1 MQNLFAVFYFDPQE
15 PPYINTC
22 ARKRLERP
30 SIILQGSSRQVGGRM
45 LLKKISQILAASG
58 DISTIEEELILT
70 AIWKITKKKFQD
82 QHEEYDMDEIKQPW
96 NTIDAE
102 FKKLCTLPDI
112 VYSSETNHQL
122 NMVEEDIQI
131 RYDEEEYQQ
140 IYDHIE

>member
-15 PPYINTC
+15 PLYINTC

-82 QHEEYDMDEIKQPW
+82 QHE
-96 NTIDAE
+96 
-102 FKKLCTLPDI
+102 
-112 VYSSETNHQL
+112 
-122 NMVEEDIQI
+122 
-131 RYDEEEYQQ
+131 
-140 IYDHIE
+140 

>member
-1 MQNLFAVFYFDPQE
+1 
-15 PPYINTC
+15 
-22 ARKRLERP
+22 
-30 SIILQGSSRQVGGRM
+30 M